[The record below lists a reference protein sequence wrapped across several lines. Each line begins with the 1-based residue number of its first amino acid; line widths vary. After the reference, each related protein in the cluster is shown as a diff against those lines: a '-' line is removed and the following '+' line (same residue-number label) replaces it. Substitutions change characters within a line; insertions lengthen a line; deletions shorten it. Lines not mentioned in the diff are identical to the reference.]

1 LCHSLHHSELSCA
14 TIWFFSIFWQINSRK
29 KVGILFSGNTREYFR
44 KINSDYMPLTEEQHH
59 LLQNFFNQSNFV
71 EEGGVITDL
80 DGTAVHEYQ
89 SKIVIPEEV
98 EMGLKKI
105 HDLGRPVVIN
115 TLRFPLSVMR
125 TFGREWYNISRSPV
139 PTVLMNGSQ
148 LGYMVETKDGNLAY
162 EEITAFP
169 LTETEKDEVL
179 KTVRQLIADSI
190 TEPLVFY
197 YPRDWTQGEII
208 WTPASE
214 RISIVQNKY
223 TSASLVYSSD
233 INKLADD
240 LKSQDICM
248 IFLLIDVV
256 EDKLMAYQ
264 HTKKN
269 NFFTHEGIDKL
280 TGAEQIA
287 SKINFSL
294 PHSLGAGDTDMDVFL
309 SAVGL
314 AVHVGNPYLNFES
327 VLPPIKIKGSPEL
340 GELLFELSAMQRT
353 VVK

>member
-1 LCHSLHHSELSCA
+1 
-14 TIWFFSIFWQINSRK
+14 
-29 KVGILFSGNTREYFR
+29 
-44 KINSDYMPLTEEQHH
+44 MPLTEEQH
-59 LLQNFFNQSNFV
+59 LQLQNFFNQSNFT
-71 EEGGVITDL
+71 EEGAVITDL

-148 LGYMVETKDGNLAY
+148 LGYMIETKEGNLAY
-162 EEITAFP
+162 EEIAAFP
-169 LTETEKDEVL
+169 LAETEKDAVI
-179 KTVRQLIADSI
+179 KTVKELIAGGIS
-190 TEPLVFY
+190 ELLVFY
-197 YPRDWTQGEII
+197 YPRDWTKGEII
-208 WTPASE
+208 WTPVNE
-214 RISIVQNKY
+214 RIPVVQNKY
-223 TSASLVYSSD
+223 TSASVVYSSD
-233 INKLADD
+233 ISKFCDD
-240 LKSQDICM
+240 LKSQDLCM
-248 IFLLIDVV
+248 IFLLVDVA

-264 HTKKN
+264 HTKKS

-280 TGAEQIA
+280 SGAEQIA
-287 SKINFSL
+287 GKINFSL
-294 PHSLGAGDTDMDVFL
+294 SHSLGAGDTEMDVFL
-309 SAVGL
+309 KGVGL

-327 VLPPIKIKGSPEL
+327 VLPPIKLKGSPEL
-340 GELLFELSAMQRT
+340 GELLFELAAMQRT